1 MKLKSR
7 IAAPNRPFLFLIH
20 VAAPIVLGSGIY
32 VLVRSP
38 HLRCF
43 GWLRAA
49 GLSDSVAAAR
59 MAAEPLSGYV
69 PSWFLYSLPDSL
81 WTYALTSVML
91 MLWYGRASVFKPLW
105 LGAGPIC
112 GIGSEL
118 GQLVGLVRGTFDTAD
133 LLLNTLAD
141 PQFRKDMAIE
151 TSKEFVLKQLKAPA
165 TAQWPRGSANYS
177 CVELGDDQY
186 RVTSYVDAQ
195 NSFGAQIRT
204 FYTVVVK
211 YQGNGQW
218 SLVSI
223 ETQP

>member
-133 LLLNTLAD
+133 LLLNTLAAGT
-141 PQFRKDMAIE
+141 AI
-151 TSKEFVLKQLKAPA
+151 L
-165 TAQWPRGSANYS
+165 
-177 CVELGDDQY
+177 
-186 RVTSYVDAQ
+186 
-195 NSFGAQIRT
+195 
-204 FYTVVVK
+204 VVVF
-211 YQGNGQW
+211 NLR
-218 SLVSI
+218 SLHEPTLGVRPCLVDFRPACSR
-223 ETQP
+223 